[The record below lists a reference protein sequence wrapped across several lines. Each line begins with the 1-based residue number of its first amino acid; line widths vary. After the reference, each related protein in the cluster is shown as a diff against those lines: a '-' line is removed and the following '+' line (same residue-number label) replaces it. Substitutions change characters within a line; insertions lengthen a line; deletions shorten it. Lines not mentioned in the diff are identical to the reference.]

1 MEQLFQ
7 WISDPASL
15 TPADRPELEHW
26 VGRYPWFVLPK
37 LLLLRLAERTS
48 DEMTAVR
55 MRNALSLRL
64 TYYPA
69 PEILLDSPDWSSL
82 RRRGSM
88 ELVDDFLAVE
98 DKRIVPDEAK
108 SIPLTDLAAL
118 SKGEEEDDLV
128 SESLAEIYVS
138 QGLTDKAI
146 AIYRRLSLKFPE
158 KSVYFADCIE
168 RIKQK

>member
-7 WISDPASL
+7 WISNPASM
-15 TPADRPELEHW
+15 TPADKPELEHL
-26 VGRYPWFVLPK
+26 VGRYPWFILPK
-37 LLLLRLAERTS
+37 VLLLRLAEQAG
-48 DEMTAVR
+48 DEVTAVR

-69 PEILLDSPDWSSL
+69 PEILLDDPDWSLL

-88 ELVDDFLAVE
+88 ELIEDFLAVE
-98 DKRIVPDEAK
+98 DKRILPDEAK
-108 SIPLTDLAAL
+108 NTPLSDLAAI

-138 QGLTDKAI
+138 QGLTDKAV

-158 KSVYFADCIE
+158 KSVYFADCIKK
-168 RIKQK
+168 IQ